1 MRDGLRKLQK
11 GRQFRS
17 NSRRAADEVSLIWG
31 RDGRGE
37 ERSKEGCVRI
47 SGTMRFSGTPELDER
62 GRKVNSEAL
71 LAEGHGAHL

>member
-17 NSRRAADEVSLIWG
+17 NSRRAADEVSLTWG

-37 ERSKEGCVRI
+37 ERSNEGCVRI
-47 SGTMRFSGTPELDER
+47 SGTMRFSGTPGIDER
-62 GRKVNSEAL
+62 GHEDDSESL
-71 LAEGHGAHL
+71 LANEHGAHL